1 MYLTLFVIVAI
12 LVFIYIQIRPH
23 LSFLI
28 TMIEFIRKVGTMSL
42 DTTKK
47 VAETVVDETA
57 IGSKLIVNAASKPT
71 PEESRPSKPA
81 KGYCYVGEW
90 KGVRSCVKVDN
101 TPCKTQVYSTMQQCV
116 NPTLR

>member
-1 MYLTLFVIVAI
+1 
-12 LVFIYIQIRPH
+12 
-23 LSFLI
+23 
-28 TMIEFIRKVGTMSL
+28 MIEFIRKVADMSL

-57 IGSKLIVNAASKPT
+57 IGSKLIVNKISNPV
-71 PEESRPSKPA
+71 PEESRPSK
-81 KGYCYVGEW
+81 GYCYIGEW

-116 NPTLR
+116 NPKLR

>member
-1 MYLTLFVIVAI
+1 MYLTLFVITAI
-12 LVFIYIQIRPH
+12 LIFIYIQIRPH

-28 TMIEFIRKVGTMSL
+28 TLIEFIRKVGTMSL

-47 VAETVVDETA
+47 VVDETA
-57 IGSKLIVNAASKPT
+57 IGSKLIVNKAMKPV
-71 PEESRPSKPA
+71 PDDSRPT
-81 KGYCYVGEW
+81 KGYCYIGEW